1 MSPELI
7 GIILAAAAIAGLI
20 LRQGSQINSG
30 LDKLNE
36 RMANFETR
44 MNNFETRMNN
54 FEQRLSR
61 LEATLET
68 LFRLRA
74 IPPLDPSPSNDP
86 DHKDKTA

>member
-7 GIILAAAAIAGLI
+7 GIILAAAAIVGLI

-36 RMANFETR
+36 RMA
-44 MNNFETRMNN
+44 NFETRMNN

>member
-44 MNNFETRMNN
+44 MNNFE
-54 FEQRLSR
+54 QRLSR

-86 DHKDKTA
+86 GHKDKTA

>member
-44 MNNFETRMNN
+44 MNNFE
-54 FEQRLSR
+54 QRLSR